1 MTTSAVSPCDLMIL
15 KRSPL
20 GGLSGDLRRRRWLC
34 EATSWRVSGTLI
46 GIQSIMDAGRAG
58 RWERDRAG
66 QLTLTCAKQLQER
79 KKKLCVSNRPAAVL
93 SGTGCGGWCQADMC
107 DPGWSELM
115 LAMARRSVSCSR
127 SFAVDVAEAEHPGG
141 LGVDDQL
148 ELG

>member
-15 KRSPL
+15 KKSPL
-20 GGLSGDLRRRRWLC
+20 GGLSGDLRRRGWLC

-93 SGTGCGGWCQADMC
+93 SRA
-107 DPGWSELM
+107 PGHPVCVPVTD
-115 LAMARRSVSCSR
+115 RR
-127 SFAVDVAEAEHPGG
+127 
-141 LGVDDQL
+141 
-148 ELG
+148 